1 MQLRENCRAQTF
13 QTNMYESGGHCWLSG
28 RWSVWGCWGP
38 AAQGLLWPP
47 GSSRCPSRATW
58 HQGGIHVISVL
69 SLVLHIIEPSEQ
81 MSFQEGLPDLF
92 HLYYHFLLQ
101 TPTQH
106 HLILF
111 TSLCSY
117 HYWNFSCCLICWL
130 IFISLSPG
138 ECKPPEIWDPI
149 LSYSL
154 QGLAH
159 CLTHNSGPINVC
171 WMKIFKSLKV

>member
-1 MQLRENCRAQTF
+1 MSLLLIIFLVVLTFLKQTKLF
-13 QTNMYESGGHCWLSG
+13 L
-28 RWSVWGCWGP
+28 P
-38 AAQGLLWPP
+38 QGLALAVGFVYHP
-47 GSSRCPSRATW
+47 
-58 HQGGIHVISVL
+58 L

-159 CLTHNSGPINVC
+159 CLTHRRAST
-171 WMKIFKSLKV
+171 KICYIDWLIDWLVEYQIIGRNYWYLRELNTYSMYKN